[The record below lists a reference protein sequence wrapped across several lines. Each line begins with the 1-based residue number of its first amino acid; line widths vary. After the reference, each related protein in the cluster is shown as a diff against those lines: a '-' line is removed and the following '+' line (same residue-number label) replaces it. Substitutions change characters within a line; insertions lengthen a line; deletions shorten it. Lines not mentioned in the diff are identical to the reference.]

1 MSSIITCLQEG
12 GGVWGKSCPRRLP
25 NERRTRNKRTR
36 QSKNIFQPTADQLSV
51 MKVSSVADGHRRL
64 LRGLINT
71 HLSSLHIYV
80 WVWMTHDF
88 SSTELS
94 QEEWDATSEKG
105 LPCVWWDTHGCPC
118 VIARDHL
125 ISRSTALGM
134 SDLLGDKRMNLET
147 DSIPAEFCGSRSL
160 SSHCGCSSERRP
172 VRDVQVTS
180 TQAPDPQKLG
190 RVRVGWD
197 GKTRMINFVRNW

>member
-25 NERRTRNKRTR
+25 NERRRRNKRTR
-36 QSKNIFQPTADQLSV
+36 QSKNILQPTADQLSV
-51 MKVSSVADGHRRL
+51 MKVSSVADGHRRP

-71 HLSSLHIYV
+71 HLSSFHIYV

-105 LPCVWWDTHGCPC
+105 LPCVWRDTHGCPC

-125 ISRSTALGM
+125 GCQTFRGTREWTWRLIHFQHSLVV
-134 SDLLGDKRMNLET
+134 
-147 DSIPAEFCGSRSL
+147 AEVWAHTVVVVL
-160 SSHCGCSSERRP
+160 
-172 VRDVQVTS
+172 RDVQSEASRYLTHS
-180 TQAPDPQKLG
+180 GTWPTETGKSKGWLG
-190 RVRVGWD
+190 WQ
-197 GKTRMINFVRNW
+197 N